1 MKINQKLTLIAS
13 LMAVSGIAAADLTNG
28 PDPYATG
35 YGFDTPTEA
44 AWGGWNR
51 GDAGTLYAEWDSFV
65 DSSYPGTRTAA
76 PDIGSAG
83 TSNAYLGWNAGTFV
97 AGSGNLYSFSVV
109 EKFAATIAGSVA
121 AGPLRAAL
129 QFETW
134 GMPADY
140 SSILLNGV
148 APTFTAQT
156 FDDTNYLSSFGNVEL
171 IQYLAYWDLSAAAS
185 SYVFTFSSKEPSL
198 SLGQVALDIG
208 PNTASGPV
216 SSVPLPAAVWMFG
229 TGFMGMLGLS
239 RRKGLQA

>member
-97 AGSGNLYSFSVV
+97 S
-109 EKFAATIAGSVA
+109 
-121 AGPLRAAL
+121 R
-129 QFETW
+129 
-134 GMPADY
+134 
-140 SSILLNGV
+140 
-148 APTFTAQT
+148 
-156 FDDTNYLSSFGNVEL
+156 
-171 IQYLAYWDLSAAAS
+171 
-185 SYVFTFSSKEPSL
+185 
-198 SLGQVALDIG
+198 LGQFVQFQRRGKVCRHDSRQRGRRPVACRTAIRDLGHACRLFKHPVKRCGADIHG
-208 PNTASGPV
+208 AN
-216 SSVPLPAAVWMFG
+216 L
-229 TGFMGMLGLS
+229 
-239 RRKGLQA
+239 